1 MVEKKS
7 KPKPITQKRLMNIAL
22 HYLGRYESSVAN
34 LRQVLL
40 RRIAKAKSKGIEISP
55 QSDQWIESV
64 IKQVRDLGYVND
76 ERFARSV
83 VEKYRQSGKSER
95 YIRLKLTQAGINRD
109 IQDGVFQSDDS
120 VFFEN
125 SDLEAACRL
134 VKKRKLGAFRSV
146 EDRKNYYKKD
156 LAVLA
161 RAGFSFEIA
170 VQALN
175 VEGQRADD
183 EDRL

>member
-1 MVEKKS
+1 MSEKKS

-22 HYLGRYESSVAN
+22 YYLGRYESSVEN
-34 LRQVLL
+34 LRRVLM
-40 RRIAKAKSKGIEISP
+40 RRIVTAKSKGSEIPP
-55 QSDQWIESV
+55 QSDLWVESV

-95 YIRLKLTQAGINRD
+95 YIRMKLTQAGVNRD

-125 SDLEAACRL
+125 SDLEAARRL

-175 VEGQRADD
+175 VEGQWTDD
-183 EDRL
+183 EERF